1 MSSPR
6 VAHLRWELVGVA
18 HRKIG
23 EGGRVSTVVW
33 LFGAGAAL
41 VVVAVAVAVIARRS
55 QARKNG
61 EDCLD
66 SQRVDAAV
74 PAEPADADQG
84 APADEAASVAANHE
98 ASEDVGNDSEEVPA
112 EANEVLSP
120 AADPLNAFDLYGAI
134 REMRREYWASRWM
147 FGEDACADLRFEL
160 GRARALAASCLADAT
175 VVEGK
180 AKLPAGC
187 TRMNAAVSAVREPA
201 EPLRSLR
208 ANKYAHALAAYR
220 AEDPASVNPHRAAVR
235 AGRYVSPDPTF
246 GLARLASEIEEGL
259 ATSRLEVARVS
270 PTAGSEVSARMRAG
284 LAQAQ
289 KIVSKSV
296 KTLAL
301 LQEPTAT
308 DLFQIEADLLRAVWI
323 RRAIDLTSKYLPAKE
338 WARVSGSEVEWTRL
352 AVLSTRLAEIL
363 IDLRQNV
370 EAEDLAM
377 LAGCLVLLDPGPQ
390 DERPTLPVR
399 TCEQITR
406 TCEQIALTVSEV

>member
-6 VAHLRWELVGVA
+6 VARLRWELVGVA

-41 VVVAVAVAVIARRS
+41 MVVAVAVAAFARRS
-55 QARKNG
+55 QARKHS
-61 EDCLD
+61 EVALD
-66 SQRVDAAV
+66 SQKADAAT
-74 PAEPADADQG
+74 PPEPADEDQDAPINEDADDTTNQDAIEDASSSSQEVQG
-84 APADEAASVAANHE
+84 P
-98 ASEDVGNDSEEVPA
+98 
-112 EANEVLSP
+112 ANEVLSP
-120 AADPLNAFDLYGAI
+120 AADPLNAFDLDGAI

-180 AKLPAGC
+180 AELPAGC
-187 TRMNAAVSAVREPA
+187 SRMNAAVSALREPA

-208 ANKYAHALAAYR
+208 ANKYTHALAVFR
-220 AEDPASVNPHRAAVR
+220 AEDPVSVNPHRAAVR

-259 ATSRLEVARVS
+259 ATARLEVARVS
-270 PTAGSEVSARMRAG
+270 PTAGSEFSARMRAG

-296 KTLAL
+296 KALAL

-308 DLFQIEADLLRAVWI
+308 DLFQIEADLLRAAWI

-338 WARVSGSEVEWTRL
+338 WARASGSEAEWTRL
-352 AVLSTRLAEIL
+352 AVLSTRIAEIL
-363 IDLRQNV
+363 MDLRKSV
-370 EAEDLAM
+370 EAEDLAK
-377 LAGCLVLLDPGPQ
+377 LAGCFVLLDAGPQ
-390 DERPTLPVR
+390 NEQPTLPVR

-406 TCEQIALTVSEV
+406 TCEQIALAASEV